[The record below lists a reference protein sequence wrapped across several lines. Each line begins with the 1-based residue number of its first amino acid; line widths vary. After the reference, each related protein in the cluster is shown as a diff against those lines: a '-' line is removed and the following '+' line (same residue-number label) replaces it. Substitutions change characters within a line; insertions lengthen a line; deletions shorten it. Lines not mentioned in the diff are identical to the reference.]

1 MELGARIKEHRT
13 RCGIS
18 QEDLA
23 RRVYVARQTVSN
35 WETDKTYPDVQSLLL
50 LAETFGTSIDELVK
64 GDLHAMKETID
75 RDARRLNRLGMAMVT
90 LIVIGAAAFVA
101 LSWALPQPSGLGRLS
116 VGELAG
122 AAAFVPLFA
131 CGRWRARGAGATRI
145 KREHDLV
152 TYREVAAYLQ
162 GEGLPGEGRPLAQA
176 PRRRHRRSSW
186 RAAQAAGLV
195 LAAAVWA
202 ALSLLGQGVRNRCR
216 RGRDHGDPWPRP
228 LRNVRRALCF

>member
-75 RDARRLNRLGMAMVT
+75 RDARRLNRLGMAMVA
-90 LIVIGAAAFVA
+90 LIVVGAATFVA
-101 LSWALPQPSGLGRLS
+101 LSWALPQPSGLGRIS

-131 CGRWRARGAGATRI
+131 WALSCAGAAERI

-162 GEGLPGEGRPLAQA
+162 GEELPEKGGLS
-176 PRRRHRRSSW
+176 RRHPAGGLALKLASG
-186 RAAQAAGLV
+186 AAAGLV

-202 ALSLLGQGVRNRCR
+202 ALSLLG
-216 RGRDHGDPWPRP
+216 
-228 LRNVRRALCF
+228 RA

>member
-75 RDARRLNRLGMAMVT
+75 RDARRLNRLGMAMVA
-90 LIVIGAAAFVA
+90 LIVVGAATFVA
-101 LSWALPQPSGLGRLS
+101 LSWALPQPSGLGRIS

-131 CGRWRARGAGATRI
+131 WALSCAGAAEHI

-162 GEGLPGEGRPLAQA
+162 GEELPEKGGLS
-176 PRRRHRRSSW
+176 RRHPAGGLALKLASG
-186 RAAQAAGLV
+186 AAAGLV

-202 ALSLLGQGVRNRCR
+202 ALCLLGRT
-216 RGRDHGDPWPRP
+216 
-228 LRNVRRALCF
+228 

>member
-75 RDARRLNRLGMAMVT
+75 RDARRLNRLGMAMVA
-90 LIVIGAAAFVA
+90 LIVVGAATFVA
-101 LSWALPQPSGLGRLS
+101 LSWALPQPSGLGRIS

-131 CGRWRARGAGATRI
+131 WALSCAGAAERI

-162 GEGLPGEGRPLAQA
+162 GEELPEKGGLS
-176 PRRRHRRSSW
+176 RRHPAGGLALKLASG
-186 RAAQAAGLV
+186 AAAGLV

-202 ALSLLGQGVRNRCR
+202 ALCLLGRT
-216 RGRDHGDPWPRP
+216 
-228 LRNVRRALCF
+228 

>member
-75 RDARRLNRLGMAMVT
+75 RDARRLNRLGMAMVA

-131 CGRWRARGAGATRI
+131 WALSCAGAAERI

-162 GEGLPGEGRPLAQA
+162 GEELPEKGGLS
-176 PRRRHRRSSW
+176 RRHPASGL
-186 RAAQAAGLV
+186 ALKLAGGAAAGLV

-202 ALSLLGQGVRNRCR
+202 ALSLLG
-216 RGRDHGDPWPRP
+216 
-228 LRNVRRALCF
+228 RA

>member
-13 RCGIS
+13 QCGIS

-131 CGRWRARGAGATRI
+131 WALACAGAAERI

-162 GEGLPGEGRPLAQA
+162 GEELPEKGGLS
-176 PRRRHRRSSW
+176 RRHP
-186 RAAQAAGLV
+186 AGGMALKLAGGAAAGLV

-202 ALSLLGQGVRNRCR
+202 ALSLLG
-216 RGRDHGDPWPRP
+216 
-228 LRNVRRALCF
+228 RA

>member
-23 RRVYVARQTVSN
+23 QRVYVARQTVSN

-75 RDARRLNRLGMAMVT
+75 RDARRLNRLGMAMVAR
-90 LIVIGAAAFVA
+90 IAVGAAAFVA
-101 LSWALPQPSGLGRLS
+101 LSWALPQPSGRGRLS

-131 CGRWRARGAGATRI
+131 WALACAGAAERI

-152 TYREVAAYLQ
+152 TYREVAAYMQ
-162 GEGLPGEGRPLAQA
+162 GEGLPEKDGLS
-176 PRRRHRRSSW
+176 RRHP
-186 RAAQAAGLV
+186 AAGLALKLAGGAAASLV
-195 LAAAVWA
+195 LAAVVWA
-202 ALSLLGQGVRNRCR
+202 ALFLLG
-216 RGRDHGDPWPRP
+216 
-228 LRNVRRALCF
+228 RA